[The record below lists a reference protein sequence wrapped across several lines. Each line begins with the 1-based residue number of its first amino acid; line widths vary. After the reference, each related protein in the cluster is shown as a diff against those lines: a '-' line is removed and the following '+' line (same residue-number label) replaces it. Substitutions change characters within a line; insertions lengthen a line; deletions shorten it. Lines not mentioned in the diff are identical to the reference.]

1 MYTTEM
7 VQFCYRQLRSQCILV
22 KALLNATVFQ
32 NANFLVLRFI
42 SLNSVFGFTS
52 SKHCVVIVYRY
63 FLSQVS
69 KGPGLA
75 FIVFT
80 EALLYMPG
88 APFWAVLFF
97 IMLLLLGLDSQFA
110 AMEGIITVIRDIS
123 SIKKIRKEILV
134 GMYMYM

>member
-1 MYTTEM
+1 M
-7 VQFCYRQLRSQCILV
+7 LV
-22 KALLNATVFQ
+22 HG
-32 NANFLVLRFI
+32 VLCLSWYI
-42 SLNSVFGFTS
+42 
-52 SKHCVVIVYRY
+52 IVYNRWHTSVLHHL
-63 FLSQVS
+63 FLAQVS

-110 AMEGIITVIRDIS
+110 AMEGIITVVRDIS
-123 SIKKIRKEILV
+123 SIKKMRKELLV
-134 GMYMYM
+134 GM

>member
-1 MYTTEM
+1 MHGVRCLDNIIIM
-7 VQFCYRQLRSQCILV
+7 VYHMQQMAHFCFISH
-22 KALLNATVFQ
+22 F
-32 NANFLVLRFI
+32 FLV
-42 SLNSVFGFTS
+42 
-52 SKHCVVIVYRY
+52 
-63 FLSQVS
+63 QVS

-123 SIKKIRKEILV
+123 SIKKIRKELLV
-134 GMYMYM
+134 GVYINFSTVLQYRTENFTLVCCIFV